1 MEVKLKDV
9 SSNKGCP
16 VLGFSC
22 LFDKVLVERQQQ
34 IELNMQ
40 KNREAQE
47 ESLKRREE
55 LIKELEWER
64 KFRRR
69 EKEQEEGRR
78 TARMQEINAQV
89 GYILFSF
96 LWGGVPRFISP
107 TTH

>member
-1 MEVKLKDV
+1 M
-9 SSNKGCP
+9 
-16 VLGFSC
+16 
-22 LFDKVLVERQQQ
+22 ERQQQ
-34 IELNMQ
+34 IELKIQ

-78 TARMQEINAQV
+78 TAWMQEINAQV
-89 GYILFSF
+89 GYFLFCF
-96 LWGGVPRFISP
+96 LWEVVPRFISP
-107 TTH
+107 TMH

>member
-1 MEVKLKDV
+1 M
-9 SSNKGCP
+9 
-16 VLGFSC
+16 
-22 LFDKVLVERQQQ
+22 ERQQQ
-34 IELNMQ
+34 IELKIQ

-69 EKEQEEGRR
+69 EKEQEEGQR

-89 GYILFSF
+89 GYFLFCF
-96 LWGGVPRFISP
+96 LWEGVLRFISP
-107 TTH
+107 TMH